1 MVLFCVSVFYDKGSC
16 NNIFFLHVLSCAA
29 NMCVTLCLILPFNV

>member
-16 NNIFFLHVLSCAA
+16 NNIFSFMFGYVQLICVLL
-29 NMCVTLCLILPFNV
+29 CV